1 MAETEILMKNFEQKK
16 RDRPIEITD
25 IAISKVSGIKLSE
38 FTEEENLFIQEQHK
52 RLLSISKAENHSEEV
67 GILVDIIKWDTWVIL
82 GDANKIETK
91 NNPKAREVM
100 ETSRRNTMMFLH
112 NHPST
117 GTFSGTDFKTFCLND
132 SLYVMTVVGNDG
144 CVRGLTKLAGF
155 DSGEALAYYSNL
167 AAEKYKEYKNNG
179 TMAMKELLKNGDKI
193 KIKYEVG
200 GK

>member
-1 MAETEILMKNFEQKK
+1 M
-16 RDRPIEITD
+16 
-25 IAISKVSGIKLSE
+25 
-38 FTEEENLFIQEQHK
+38 FIQEQHK
-52 RLLSISKAENHSEEV
+52 RLLSISKEDNNSAEV

-91 NNPKAREVM
+91 NNPEARAVM
-100 ETSRRNTMMFLH
+100 ETSRKNTMMFLH

-144 CVRGLTKLAGF
+144 CVRVLTKLVGF

-167 AAEKYKEYKNNG
+167 ATEKYKDYENNG

-193 KIKYEVG
+193 KIKYEIG
-200 GK
+200 GR